1 MTLATRHT
9 WKIHLTTSSQS
20 SGTGTSNKTRRIMSG
35 DYHTHTDR
43 KYDEI
48 IERLEALERKVGSSK
63 LMMKRDTDG
72 HYERLVDV
80 VLEHDKTITEIV
92 EHTVGNLNEGDTN
105 W

>member
-1 MTLATRHT
+1 
-9 WKIHLTTSSQS
+9 
-20 SGTGTSNKTRRIMSG
+20 MSG

-48 IERLEALERKVGSSK
+48 LERLDALERKVSNSK
-63 LMMKRDTDG
+63 LLMKRTDDG
-72 HYERLVDV
+72 HYEKLVEV

-92 EHTVGNLNEGDTN
+92 EYTVGGLTEVDDTN

>member
-1 MTLATRHT
+1 
-9 WKIHLTTSSQS
+9 
-20 SGTGTSNKTRRIMSG
+20 MSG

-48 IERLEALERKVGSSK
+48 LERLDALERKVSNSK
-63 LMMKRDTDG
+63 LLMKRTDDG
-72 HYERLVDV
+72 HYETLVDV

-92 EHTVGNLNEGDTN
+92 EYTVGGLTEVDDTN

>member
-1 MTLATRHT
+1 
-9 WKIHLTTSSQS
+9 
-20 SGTGTSNKTRRIMSG
+20 MSG

-48 IERLEALERKVGSSK
+48 LERLDALERKVSNSK
-63 LMMKRDTDG
+63 LLMERTDDG
-72 HYERLVDV
+72 HYEKLVDV

-92 EHTVGNLNEGDTN
+92 EYTVGGLTEVDDTN

>member
-1 MTLATRHT
+1 
-9 WKIHLTTSSQS
+9 
-20 SGTGTSNKTRRIMSG
+20 MSG

-48 IERLEALERKVGSSK
+48 LESLDALERKVSNSK
-63 LMMKRDTDG
+63 LLMKSTDDG
-72 HYERLVDV
+72 HYEKLVDV

-92 EHTVGNLNEGDTN
+92 EYTVGGLTEVDDTN

>member
-1 MTLATRHT
+1 
-9 WKIHLTTSSQS
+9 
-20 SGTGTSNKTRRIMSG
+20 MSG

-48 IERLEALERKVGSSK
+48 LERLEALERKVSNSK
-63 LMMKRDTDG
+63 LLMKRTDDG
-72 HYERLVDV
+72 NYERLVDV

-92 EHTVGNLNEGDTN
+92 EYTVGGLTEVDDTN